1 MKIGIIIGSV
11 REGRNGEAV
20 GKWIYDFA
28 RSRKDEGVE
37 YELVDLKSYSLP
49 FLGAE
54 ASENQMA
61 AIGAW
66 LGKMASFDGYV
77 FITPEYNRS
86 VSGAFKN
93 ALDHLDEEIR
103 NKAVGYV
110 GYGGL
115 GGAFAIQSLR
125 GINAE
130 RSLASVRTMVSFS
143 LMTDFENYSVF
154 TPAPYHGMNAN
165 TMLDE
170 VILWSR
176 AFESIRKV
184 S

>member
-1 MKIGIIIGSV
+1 MKIGIIVGSV

-20 GKWIYDFA
+20 GKWIHDFA
-28 RSRKDEGVE
+28 VNRQDEGVE
-37 YELVDLKSYSLP
+37 YELVDLKSYNLP
-49 FLGAE
+49 FLGAA
-54 ASENQMA
+54 ASEDQMA

-66 LGKMASFDGYV
+66 LQKIASFDGYV
-77 FITPEYNRS
+77 FVTPEYNRS
-86 VSGAFKN
+86 VGGAFKN
-93 ALDHLDEEIR
+93 ALDYLDEEIR

-130 RSLASVRTMVSFS
+130 RSLASVKTMVSFS
-143 LMTDFENYSVF
+143 LMTDFENFSVF
-154 TPAPYHGMNAN
+154 TPAPYHAVNAS

-170 VILWSR
+170 VILWTR
-176 AFESIRKV
+176 AFSTIRKV

>member
-1 MKIGIIIGSV
+1 MKIGIIVGSV
-11 REGRNGEAV
+11 REGRNGQAV
-20 GKWIYDFA
+20 GKWMYDFA
-28 RSRKDEGVE
+28 SSRKDPGVE
-37 YELVDLKSYSLP
+37 YELVDLKDYNLP
-49 FLGAE
+49 FLGAA
-54 ASENQMA
+54 ASEEQMA

-66 LGKMASFDGYV
+66 LSKVASFDGYV
-77 FITPEYNRS
+77 FVTPEYNRS
-86 VSGAFKN
+86 VGGAFKN
-93 ALDHLDEEIR
+93 ALDYLDEEIR

-143 LMTDFENYSVF
+143 LMTDFEDFSLF
-154 TPAPYHGMNAN
+154 KPAPYHAMNAN

-176 AFESIRKV
+176 AFETIRKV